1 MNLEQKLS
9 RLKEIQEL
17 LTSGAVPLSQS
28 MTVLEEAAT
37 LKKAIETDL
46 SAIENRLTELEAIDS
61 PSA

>member
-9 RLKEIQEL
+9 HLKEIQEL
-17 LTSGAVPLSQS
+17 LASGAVPLSQS

-46 SAIENRLTELEAIDS
+46 SAIENRLTELEATDS
-61 PSA
+61 AT